1 MRANACRFDLV
12 VDKGTLDIMLTKED
26 GWQRAVRTIKWI
38 YSRMRTPGTLM
49 VVSHS
54 PPDERIDLLSTVYWH
69 SIIFKVSAGTGD
81 LDRGPHHN
89 CIQMVFTTCTDLLSK
104 SNSRLSGQ

>member
-1 MRANACRFDLV
+1 M
-12 VDKGTLDIMLTKED
+12 DKGTLDIMLTKED

-69 SIIFKVSAGTGD
+69 SVIFKVRFNFF
-81 LDRGPHHN
+81 RGPCTAVAN
-89 CIQMVFTTCTDLLSK
+89 TFTKIPYMVHEVPY
-104 SNSRLSGQ
+104 